1 MEGKDPGRV
10 RGRSAGRYEILVPT
24 QLVQVQVNEETYIRG
39 LTKTGVLG
47 RCGSVAQRGIQNST
61 LPAQVRELVG
71 LVNHCKS
78 CNRGD
83 PYHQVARSI
92 TLEVRVEIRSLRQ

>member
-10 RGRSAGRYEILVPT
+10 RGRSAGRYETLVPT
-24 QLVQVQVNEETYIRG
+24 QLVQVQVNEEIYIRG

-61 LPAQVRELVG
+61 LPAQVRSRRLGQPLQELQPWG
-71 LVNHCKS
+71 PLPSGCAQ
-78 CNRGD
+78 
-83 PYHQVARSI
+83 YHI
-92 TLEVRVEIRSLRQ
+92 GETD

>member
-47 RCGSVAQRGIQNST
+47 RCGSVAQRGIQRCRSCWLSHRISLFDST
-61 LPAQVRELVG
+61 CPDERTRRLGQPLQELQPRGPLPIGGA
-71 LVNHCKS
+71 
-78 CNRGD
+78 
-83 PYHQVARSI
+83 A
-92 TLEVRVEIRSLRQ
+92 